1 MFKNS
6 NLKESL
12 QSLTQA
18 TYLLF
23 NKELYLAD
31 SYKKDSSSDRIA
43 IVVHKTEPKIKEIPE
58 FNICTKLMML

>member
-1 MFKNS
+1 M
-6 NLKESL
+6 

-43 IVVHKTEPKIKEIPE
+43 IVVHKTESKIKEIPE
-58 FNICTKLMML
+58 LTSAQN

>member
-43 IVVHKTEPKIKEIPE
+43 IVVHKTESKIKEIPE
-58 FNICTKLMML
+58 LTSAQN